1 MEQDSCHRFA
11 PVVLQQAFVLQRRA
25 WDRKENGTEHPV
37 TLDDFLEILKR
48 RKHFIIW
55 PALLIFITS
64 ALVAFLIPPTYR
76 STSTI
81 LIEEQDIPEEYVMS
95 TVTSYAE
102 QRIQSINERIM
113 SSTKLMEVI
122 NRFNLYA
129 DQRKSKSIEEISEE
143 MRKDIKLETINA
155 QVANRRGGSSSATI
169 AFSVA
174 YEGSKPDVVQQ
185 VAGVLASMYL
195 EENLKIREQQATG
208 ATRFIEEE
216 MNSLKAKLADLDA
229 KLAAFKSRNLGSLPE
244 LVQSNLLSADRID
257 QDIGRLQDQLA
268 TLKEREESIKTQNPD
283 KNRLQDLQAQLIN
296 LKTRLTEKHP
306 DVVIIK
312 KEIAELERRVN
323 AAEKEGKVSGDSDNL
338 ANRQFAAQ
346 LSSTQSEIRSVQ
358 RQIDEMTQKR
368 NVYLGRVSASP
379 GVEERY
385 RVLLMERNNTQAKY
399 EDLMKKGLE
408 ANVSYGMEKGQLGE
422 RFTIIDPARLPVKP
436 VKPNIPAILLIGF
449 ILGIGGGVGAA
460 SLKEF
465 SDQSVRTKEAL
476 AEATSMTVLAGIP
489 EIGSQQ
495 DIDQAK
501 RRRSIWVIRH
511 YCLHLG
517 ESGDRPFPGHGPGRF
532 LGPLHAKTDGDRS
545 GLVPRN

>member
-1 MEQDSCHRFA
+1 MGQNIQS
-11 PVVLQQAFVLQRRA
+11 
-25 WDRKENGTEHPV
+25 
-37 TLDDFLEILKR
+37 LDDFLDIVKR
-48 RKHFIIW
+48 RKNFIIW
-55 PALLIFITS
+55 PALLIFIT
-64 ALVAFLIPPTYR
+64 AAIVASLIPPTYR

-81 LIEEQDIPEEYVMS
+81 LIEEQGIPEEYVMS

-113 SSTKLMEVI
+113 SSTKLIEVI

-129 DQRKSKSIEEISEE
+129 DQRKRRSIEEISDK
-143 MRKDIKLETINA
+143 MRADIKLETINA
-155 QVANRRGGSSSATI
+155 QVASRRGGSSSATI

-216 MNSLKAKLADLDA
+216 MNGLQAKLADLDA
-229 KLAAFKSRNLGSLPE
+229 KLATFKSRNMGSLPE
-244 LVQSNLLSADRID
+244 LVQSNLLNADRID
-257 QDIGRLQDQLA
+257 QDISRLQDQLA

-323 AAEKEGKVSGDSDNL
+323 AAEKEGKVSGDSDNP

-379 GVEERY
+379 RVEEQY

-465 SDQSVRTKEAL
+465 TDQSVRTKEAL
-476 AEATSMTVLAGIP
+476 AEATSMPVLAGIP

-501 RRRSIWVIRH
+501 RRRSIWVILIIAFILLSLVIVHFLVMDLDVFWARFMRR
-511 YCLHLG
+511 LMG
-517 ESGDRPFPGHGPGRF
+517 VVPGLSP
-532 LGPLHAKTDGDRS
+532 
-545 GLVPRN
+545 

>member
-1 MEQDSCHRFA
+1 MGQNIQS
-11 PVVLQQAFVLQRRA
+11 
-25 WDRKENGTEHPV
+25 
-37 TLDDFLEILKR
+37 LDDFLEILKR
-48 RKHFIIW
+48 RKNFIIW

-129 DQRKSKSIEEISEE
+129 DQRKSKSIEEISEK

-216 MNSLKAKLADLDA
+216 MNGLKAKLADLDA

-244 LVQSNLLSADRID
+244 LVQSNLLNADRID
-257 QDIGRLQDQLA
+257 QDI
-268 TLKEREESIKTQNPD
+268 
-283 KNRLQDLQAQLIN
+283 
-296 LKTRLTEKHP
+296 
-306 DVVIIK
+306 
-312 KEIAELERRVN
+312 
-323 AAEKEGKVSGDSDNL
+323 
-338 ANRQFAAQ
+338 
-346 LSSTQSEIRSVQ
+346 
-358 RQIDEMTQKR
+358 
-368 NVYLGRVSASP
+368 SP
-379 GVEERY
+379 APG
-385 RVLLMERNNTQAKY
+385 
-399 EDLMKKGLE
+399 
-408 ANVSYGMEKGQLGE
+408 
-422 RFTIIDPARLPVKP
+422 PARDPQGEGR
-436 VKPNIPAILLIGF
+436 IH
-449 ILGIGGGVGAA
+449 
-460 SLKEF
+460 
-465 SDQSVRTKEAL
+465 
-476 AEATSMTVLAGIP
+476 
-489 EIGSQQ
+489 Q
-495 DIDQAK
+495 D
-501 RRRSIWVIRH
+501 S
-511 YCLHLG
+511 
-517 ESGDRPFPGHGPGRF
+517 ES
-532 LGPLHAKTDGDRS
+532 
-545 GLVPRN
+545 